1 MKTEIKKITVQ
12 TPSKKST
19 QTPKKDTI
27 KKLAGKPD
35 VINNFIQDKFKNI
48 KKEELSS
55 WVIPSFLKKS
65 SDNDPNKIEKIIKD
79 IQTHRKSN
87 QLLSKKQPKIKEN
100 IKKDTNL
107 SIPIVDSNKD
117 IEKEKYKNKNNDKK
131 KQSKVNN
138 PSKCIK
144 NPLDTLNKKE
154 HRGGRIKTRK
164 EGRLYS
170 KVELKEL
177 CNSLIDLYA
186 DGNNKKISS
195 ILRRLTKNQCN
206 QILNYKKLIKK
217 TWTNAPLPLLRFLV
231 YQTISCPRIKYRIL

>member
-1 MKTEIKKITVQ
+1 MKREIKKITVQ
-12 TPSKKST
+12 TTSKKPT

-35 VINNFIQDKFKNI
+35 VINNFIQDKIKNI

-55 WVIPSFLKKS
+55 WVIPSFLKKNN
-65 SDNDPNKIEKIIKD
+65 DNDPNKIEKIIRD
-79 IQTHRKSN
+79 IQTHRKTN

-100 IKKDTNL
+100 VK
-107 SIPIVDSNKD
+107 KD
-117 IEKEKYKNKNNDKK
+117 IEDSIIIIKSDKDK
-131 KQSKVNN
+131 DKDNQSKVNN

-144 NPLDTLNKKE
+144 NPLDTLKKKE
-154 HRGGRIKTRK
+154 HRGGQIKTRK

-170 KVELKEL
+170 KRELNEL
-177 CNSLIDLYA
+177 CNSLIDFYA